1 MPCGADDAFW
11 ALPDWSPSSV
21 ITGRADWVV
30 VVVEAA
36 AAAYER
42 GWEELASAVTSGP
55 VSAVAAAAVAAA
67 ASASEPITSAVKAPT
82 EVSTGGGRGA
92 GLSSTPFID
101 LAVERVR
108 GRVLTP
114 SSPWLARR
122 CFRATLEVPMGTYKS
137 ERSERATRRSL
148 SAASERASGAV
159 AQ

>member
-1 MPCGADDAFW
+1 MTRRRFVPCGADDAFW

-30 VVVEAA
+30 VVEEAA

-67 ASASEPITSAVKAPT
+67 ASASEPSTSAVKAPT
-82 EVSTGGGRGA
+82 DVSTGGGRGA
-92 GLSSTPFID
+92 GLSSTRFIVF

-108 GRVLTP
+108 RRVGAP
-114 SSPWLARR
+114 SPWLSRR
-122 CFRATLEVPMGTYKS
+122 CFLAAVEVPMGTYRG
-137 ERSERATRRSL
+137 ERCERA
-148 SAASERASGAV
+148 ER
-159 AQ
+159 